1 MKTLQ
6 EYINEA
12 LVSKSGTKHLF
23 KITKDNA
30 KNVGLIEDKL
40 SAFFK
45 HSKKRYSF
53 TNKTDLKQMFDD
65 FVSYSGISRSTLKE
79 FGLISGAAIAD
90 LITKQHDEL
99 VNDGWDFRSIKT
111 FDETER
117 EREYKKWKNSDDYVE
132 GKKLRDEKELSD
144 EPEDEL
150 KRTLVVY
157 NADWPGNPDTTLEYD
172 FYGKRGK
179 STDHQVNMIRVD
191 YHYRTGINYYKANA
205 ELLSN
210 YLKKDEEA
218 LKKKEIWDN
227 SDLE

>member
-12 LVSKSGTKHLF
+12 LVSKTGTKHLF
-23 KITKDNA
+23 KITKDNVKDVA
-30 KNVGLIEDKL
+30 LIEDKL
-40 SAFFK
+40 KAFFK

-65 FVSYSGISRSTLKE
+65 FFKDAKISRSTLKE

-90 LITKQHDEL
+90 LITINHDEL

-117 EREYKKWKNSDDYVE
+117 EKEYKKWKKSDDYVV
-132 GKKLRDEKELSD
+132 GKKLRDTTDLSD

-150 KRTLVVY
+150 KRTIVIY
-157 NADWPGNPDTTLEYD
+157 DANWPGNPETTFEYD

-179 STDHQVNMIRVD
+179 STDHQVNMLRVD
-191 YHYRTGINYYKANA
+191 FHHLTGINYYDARA
-205 ELLSN
+205 ELLTN

>member
-6 EYINEA
+6 EYISEA
-12 LVSKSGTKHLF
+12 LVSKTGTKHLF

-53 TNKTDLKQMFDD
+53 TNKTDLKQMFGD
-65 FVSYSGISRSTLKE
+65 FVSYSGISKNTLKE
-79 FGLISGAAIAD
+79 FGLISGIAIAD
-90 LITKQHDEL
+90 LITKHHDEL
-99 VNDGWDFRSIKT
+99 VNDGWDFKAIKT

-144 EPEDEL
+144 EPS
-150 KRTLVVY
+150 
-157 NADWPGNPDTTLEYD
+157 
-172 FYGKRGK
+172 
-179 STDHQVNMIRVD
+179 STS
-191 YHYRTGINYYKANA
+191 IN
-205 ELLSN
+205 
-210 YLKKDEEA
+210 
-218 LKKKEIWDN
+218 
-227 SDLE
+227 